1 MDTLIARLS
10 DVVFVGYIDGGKSS
24 NTWVDYSCTSC
35 QRGGVGENTNPC
47 FVKIWPTIMMK
58 QNLILF
64 RSGRGGRG
72 IIILTDAISI
82 NIECLN
88 FSFRKI

>member
-10 DVVFVGYIDGGKSS
+10 DGVFVGYIDGGKSS

-35 QRGGVGENTNPC
+35 QRGG
-47 FVKIWPTIMMK
+47 FVTICPAMMIK

-64 RSGRGGRG
+64 RSGRG
-72 IIILTDAISI
+72 AEVS
-82 NIECLN
+82 
-88 FSFRKI
+88 

>member
-1 MDTLIARLS
+1 MDTLIAPLS
-10 DVVFVGYIDGGKSS
+10 DVVFVGYIDGGKSP

-35 QRGGVGENTNPC
+35 QRGGAGENTNPC
-47 FVKIWPTIMMK
+47 FVTICPAMMIK

-72 IIILTDAISI
+72 IITLTGAISI
-82 NIECLN
+82 NIKCLK
-88 FSFRKI
+88 F

>member
-24 NTWVDYSCTSC
+24 NTWVDYSGTSC

-47 FVKIWPTIMMK
+47 FFTICPAMMIK

-64 RSGRGGRG
+64 RSGLGGRG
-72 IIILTDAISI
+72 IISLTGAISI
-82 NIECLN
+82 NIECLQ
-88 FSFRKI
+88 F

>member
-24 NTWVDYSCTSC
+24 NTWVDYSCTSY
-35 QRGGVGENTNPC
+35 QRGGGGENTNPC
-47 FVKIWPTIMMK
+47 FVTICQAMMIK

-64 RSGRGGRG
+64 RSGRRGRG
-72 IIILTDAISI
+72 IIILTGAISI
-82 NIECLN
+82 NIECLK
-88 FSFRKI
+88 F

>member
-24 NTWVDYSCTSC
+24 NTYSCTSC
-35 QRGGVGENTNPC
+35 QRGGVGENTNPG
-47 FVKIWPTIMMK
+47 FVTICPAMMIK

-72 IIILTDAISI
+72 IIILTDAIST
-82 NIECLN
+82 NIECLQ
-88 FSFRKI
+88 F

>member
-24 NTWVDYSCTSC
+24 NTSVDYSCTSC
-35 QRGGVGENTNPC
+35 QRGGVGKNTNPC
-47 FVKIWPTIMMK
+47 FVTICPAMVIR

-72 IIILTDAISI
+72 IIILTGAFSI
-82 NIECLN
+82 NIECLI
-88 FSFRKI
+88 F

>member
-47 FVKIWPTIMMK
+47 FVTICPSMMIK

-72 IIILTDAISI
+72 IITLTWNIST
-82 NIECLN
+82 NIECLQ
-88 FSFRKI
+88 F

>member
-35 QRGGVGENTNPC
+35 QREALARTP
-47 FVKIWPTIMMK
+47 IHALS
-58 QNLILF
+58 QYAQ
-64 RSGRGGRG
+64 R
-72 IIILTDAISI
+72 
-82 NIECLN
+82 
-88 FSFRKI
+88 